1 MADLHTENGRD
12 ILKKEYPGSFRKPRL
27 LISKRNSTENYGI
40 DSIIFKVTNLENTP
54 YRSR

>member
-1 MADLHTENGRD
+1 MADLHTENGGD

-40 DSIIFKVTNLENTP
+40 DSIMFKVTNLENIP